1 MPEGWR
7 WWGGWYLAHSFS
19 SACRQAVMW
28 GRFYLVV
35 KGCYP
40 YSDWHNCSVGFAIK
54 LTLDRAQFFQLWFCE
69 GGSCRFFF
77 LPNPHQ
83 SLDKC
88 AVMERVQKIGWGLSE
103 CQDFHWP
110 FYDWIASLATKMQ
123 MEGLDMNSKLYSLH
137 NYDFETNLS
146 WFHCCRHEQIPT
158 KAKVQVPKKEDLIWV
173 IWIFV
178 ISYFHPCSV

>member
-7 WWGGWYLAHSFS
+7 WWGGWYLAHCFS

-40 YSDWHNCSVGFAIK
+40 YSDWLNCSVGFAIK

-77 LPNPHQ
+77 SSQPPSIFRQMCSDGKGAEN
-83 SLDKC
+83 
-88 AVMERVQKIGWGLSE
+88 RVGFVGMSG
-103 CQDFHWP
+103 F
-110 FYDWIASLATKMQ
+110 SLALLW
-123 MEGLDMNSKLYSLH
+123 LDSIIGYKNADGRFGYEFKTVLTTQL
-137 NYDFETNLS
+137 
-146 WFHCCRHEQIPT
+146 WF
-158 KAKVQVPKKEDLIWV
+158 WN
-173 IWIFV
+173 
-178 ISYFHPCSV
+178 